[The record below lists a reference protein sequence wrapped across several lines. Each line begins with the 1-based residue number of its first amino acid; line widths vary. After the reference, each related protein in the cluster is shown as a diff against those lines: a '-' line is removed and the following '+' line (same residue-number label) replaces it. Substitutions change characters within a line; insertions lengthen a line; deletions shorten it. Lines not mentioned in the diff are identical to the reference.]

1 VQVPPIS
8 YTRSGDV
15 AIAYQVLGDGPIDL
29 VFVPEFSNLIWY
41 WQHPLPAGFFR
52 DLASFSRLI
61 LLDKRG
67 VGPRIG
73 RVTSVRSRRAW
84 TTFAR
89 SSTPSARIVR
99 RCSA

>member
-1 VQVPPIS
+1 MRHLPACESHTVIFELAAYPVATRLVALRLTRRKTAAVEVPPIS

-52 DLASFSRLI
+52 ES
-61 LLDKRG
+61 G
-67 VGPRIG
+67 V
-73 RVTSVRSRRAW
+73 V
-84 TTFAR
+84 FAAD
-89 SSTPSARIVR
+89 SAR
-99 RCSA
+99 